1 MRAVPKILLLLTLL
15 TLTHGQPA
23 CYVSCQKQG
32 CLPSNSL
39 ACTSCDVGTILIN
52 QRCATASSQSVIMM

>member
-1 MRAVPKILLLLTLL
+1 MRTVLKILILLAVLHLTN
-15 TLTHGQPA
+15 GQPA

-32 CLPSNSL
+32 CLPSNSQ

-52 QRCATASSQSVIMM
+52 QRCATASSQSVTML